1 MGVYT
6 RACVSSVLH
15 TTDFFLSICI
25 FSFMF
30 TKWVAS
36 ALEREMCYFLF
47 YVFTFTRDA
56 SMFVCVS
63 LYFYQYNQYL
73 YFFSNFYRCN
83 TFRYYFCFY
92 FAVMFGF
99 LPRDWSAGCFLWM
112 YVNSSFVLKYINVYH
127 EDACDGNLYL
137 VFFLWLFFLR
147 LGYVVQLENK
157 RFTWFII
164 GYAAPFP
171 LSFFPPRQKRQARV
185 EK

>member
-15 TTDFFLSICI
+15 AVDI
-25 FSFMF
+25 FIRLYLFSHVYQVSSVSFG
-30 TKWVAS
+30 KGNV
-36 ALEREMCYFLF
+36 LLF
-47 YVFTFTRDA
+47 YFMYLLSPVMLPCLFVSVSNFTNTTNT
-56 SMFVCVS
+56 
-63 LYFYQYNQYL
+63 YI
-73 YFFSNFYRCN
+73 FSNFYWCN

-112 YVNSSFVLKYINVYH
+112 YVNSSFVLNYINVYH

-147 LGYVVQLENK
+147 LGYVVRLENK
-157 RFTWFII
+157 KIHMI
-164 GYAAPFP
+164 Y
-171 LSFFPPRQKRQARV
+171 
-185 EK
+185 